1 MLSSAMFQGTGKGTH
16 SLAVTFIRTILLAVP
31 LAYCFVFIL
40 GLQLTGLWWG
50 IVFGNSLG
58 AMIAFT
64 WGRIYI
70 RRLKATF
77 SSSEVV
83 AAV

>member
-1 MLSSAMFQGTGKGTH
+1 MLSSAMFQGTGKGTY
-16 SLAVTFIRTILLAVP
+16 SLIVTFIRTLLLSVP
-31 LAYCFVFIL
+31 LAYGFSAIL

-50 IVFGNSLG
+50 IVLGNSLG

-64 WGRIYI
+64 WGRMYV
-70 RRLKATF
+70 RRLRATF
-77 SSSEVV
+77 SSSGVE